1 MSTTQNS
8 GFPRFGSVWRLS
20 SRAVAIFSRRPGPR
34 SVWYLWPGI
43 YFLELLHKIYGNT
56 NGLGFD
62 TEFGKSGE
70 QDYKSESI
78 DSKLGLILRP
88 GDRVETGLMIL
99 LESGV
104 WTPFLRNM
112 NFGKKFKFLKFQS

>member
-8 GFPRFGSVWRLS
+8 GFPRFGSVGLRS
-20 SRAVAIFSRRPGPR
+20 SRSFASFLRSPGPR

-43 YFLELLHKIYGNT
+43 HFLELLHKIYGNT

-62 TEFGKSGE
+62 TEFGKIGE
-70 QDYKSESI
+70 QNCKSESI

-88 GDRVETGLMIL
+88 GDRVETGLDLMIF
-99 LESGV
+99 GV
-104 WTPFLRNM
+104 WTPFLINV
-112 NFGKKFKFLKFQS
+112 NFGKFAVFDLCWV